1 MNYYERLR
9 HLREDHDLKQQQ
21 IAEILGT
28 TQEQYWKYENG
39 KQMMSIDRY
48 ITLAKY
54 YNVSMDYL
62 TGIIDTPRTLDGSP
76 YTKNY
81 TIADHLKN
89 LTVITI
95 EERKNEQ
102 TKKH

>member
-39 KQMMSIDRY
+39 KQMMAIDRY

-76 YTKNY
+76 Y
-81 TIADHLKN
+81 IANFNSTDYLRN

-95 EERKNEQ
+95 EEHKNEKA
-102 TKKH
+102 KK

>member
-39 KQMMSIDRY
+39 KQMMAIDRY

-54 YNVSMDYL
+54 YRVSIDYIAGL
-62 TGIIDTPRTLDGSP
+62 TNQKRA
-76 YTKNY
+76 K
-81 TIADHLKN
+81 
-89 LTVITI
+89 
-95 EERKNEQ
+95 
-102 TKKH
+102 